1 MSNIETKE
9 TNAVAEVEETATPKG
24 DHEPENAFS
33 AETDQTVEDTQADDS
48 TNEDREES
56 GELSFAELLAEQ
68 EAKTRRRVEPGQ
80 KLNGT
85 VVLVTKEV
93 AYVDIGMRSEAQLP
107 LPATFQGEEVA
118 VNDGDEVEVYVAK
131 RNAGTVRLSLEPIM
145 GHGDLS
151 VIENAQE
158 ADKPVEGVV
167 RSAIRG
173 GFEVNVAGVRC
184 FCPISQI
191 DLRSPQEPSD
201 KVGKTFQFKII
212 EFEPSRKNVV
222 LSRRVLLEDERR
234 QAREEA
240 YEQTHP
246 GAIVTGKVVDV
257 RPFGAF
263 IDLGGGLTGMV
274 HISELAHQKVAEVK
288 DVLTVGDVTDVKVLD
303 VTKDNRGKDRIS
315 LSLKAL
321 LPDPWDELNLQI
333 GDLRKGTVARHSRF
347 GLFITLAPSI
357 DGLLP
362 MRYMK
367 QSGRDLEAE
376 MPEGSEIEVE
386 VIDVNPHDH
395 KVTLALPGWDEEL
408 KSSLSVG
415 DTLAAEV
422 IKVIP
427 AGVLVQCQEDPA
439 RGLIPKRTLTGL
451 SQKQIADNFQIGS
464 VHNVTLEEIDERG
477 RYTFV
482 IKTGEEV
489 KASDVEKFTSGE
501 AEANLGHNPFAS
513 FFNK

>member
-9 TNAVAEVEETATPKG
+9 ENNVEIATHKG

-33 AETDQTVEDTQADDS
+33 AETDQTVEDTQAVDS
-48 TNEDREES
+48 NIEEGEES

-80 KLNGT
+80 RLKGT

-107 LPATFQGEEVA
+107 LPATVKGEEVA
-118 VNDGDEVEVYVAK
+118 VNDGDDLDVYVAK
-131 RNAGTVRLSLEPIM
+131 RNAGTVRLSMEPIM
-145 GHGDLS
+145 GHGDMS
-151 VIENAQE
+151 VIEAAQE

-191 DLRSPQEPSD
+191 DLRSPQEPSEM
-201 KVGKTFQFKII
+201 VGQTYQFKVI

-222 LSRRVLLEDERR
+222 LSRRSLLEETRR

-240 YEQTHP
+240 YEQTFP
-246 GAIVTGKVVDV
+246 GAIVTGRVVDV
-257 RPFGAF
+257 RDFGAF

-288 DVLTVGDVTDVKVLD
+288 DVLTIGDVTDVKVLD
-303 VTKDNRGKDRIS
+303 VTKDGRGKDRIS

-333 GDLRKGTVARHSRF
+333 GEVRQGKVVRHSRF

-362 MRYMK
+362 MRYLK
-367 QSGRDLEAE
+367 QSGRDLEEE

-408 KSSLSVG
+408 KSSLKVG
-415 DTLAAEV
+415 DSLEAEV

-439 RGLIPKRTLTGL
+439 RGLLPKRTLTGM
-451 SQKQIADNFQIGS
+451 SQKQISDHFQAGS
-464 VHNVTLEEIDERG
+464 VHRVTLEEIDDRG

-482 IKTGEEV
+482 IKNEDEV
-489 KASDVEKFTSGE
+489 KSSDVERFSGSD
-501 AEANLGHNPFAS
+501 EANLGHNPFAS
-513 FFNK
+513 FFNQ